1 MKRTTSYI
9 FILLIII
16 QVNYSCRSS
25 RPLASPPPVS
35 ASATATASSY
45 IKQYS
50 ELAISEMKRTGI
62 PASITLAQ
70 GMVESDYGRSTLARE
85 ANNHFGIKCHN
96 SWNGPSIRYHDDRRN
111 ECFRKYRNAGESYR
125 DHSDFL
131 VSGSRYSFLF
141 SLDPYDYK
149 AWARGLKKAGY
160 ATNPDYANMLIR
172 KIEENA
178 LYNYDRGYTASST
191 ARRNGS
197 VSTTPS
203 ATVPAKTAKS
213 NTSPASATKT
223 TAAVT
228 TDQVPPGQGDTATAR
243 SVANSG
249 TQPAAA
255 PVAAAPVSS
264 FGDLLERGSRV
275 MVNNGVRY
283 ILVKKED
290 TFESIAMEFGVLKG
304 DLARF
309 NDLPGNFELKPGQTL
324 YLQMKRDSVAEGI
337 MYHTVAEGETMYL
350 IAQKY
355 AITLLSLYEV
365 TGIRQGTALTA
376 GQRLRMSLQAP
387 VN

>member
-1 MKRTTSYI
+1 MRRTAVYI
-9 FILLIII
+9 FILLTII

-35 ASATATASSY
+35 VSAAATVSSY
-45 IKQYS
+45 IEQYS
-50 ELAISEMKRTGI
+50 ELAISEMKRTGV

-111 ECFRKYRNAGESYR
+111 ECFRKYRNAGESFR

-141 SLDPYDYK
+141 SLDTYDYK

-178 LYNYDRGYTASST
+178 LYNFDRGYTASST
-191 ARRNGS
+191 AKRNGS

-203 ATVPAKTAKS
+203 ATVPAKTAKT

-223 TAAVT
+223 TTAGT
-228 TDQVPPGQGDTATAR
+228 TAQAGQKDAGTTASQTN
-243 SVANSG
+243 SVK
-249 TQPAAA
+249 QPVSA
-255 PVAAAPVSS
+255 PVATAPVSS
-264 FGDLLERGSRV
+264 FGDLIDRGSRV

-283 ILVKKED
+283 VVVKKED
-290 TFESIAMEFGVLKG
+290 TFESLAMEFGVLKG

-309 NDLPGNFELKPGQTL
+309 NDLPDNFELRPGQTL
-324 YLQMKRDSVAEGI
+324 YLQVKSDSVAEGV

-355 AITLLSLYEV
+355 AITLKSLYEV
-365 TGIRQGTALTA
+365 TGIRQGMALSA

>member
-1 MKRTTSYI
+1 MKRSTIYI
-9 FILLIII
+9 SILLVII
-16 QVNYSCRSS
+16 QVSYSCRST

-35 ASATATASSY
+35 ASAAASASSY
-45 IKQYS
+45 IDKYG
-50 ELAISEMKRTGI
+50 ELAISEMKRTGV

-70 GMVESDYGRSTLARE
+70 GMVESDYGRSTLARD

-96 SWNGPSIRYHDDRRN
+96 SWDGPTIRYHDDRRN
-111 ECFRKYRNAGESYR
+111 ECFRKYRNAGESFR

-178 LYNYDRGYTASST
+178 LYNYDRGYTASSSDGRKGPVSTKPSTTVLAET
-191 ARRNGS
+191 ARTN
-197 VSTTPS
+197 TP
-203 ATVPAKTAKS
+203 
-213 NTSPASATKT
+213 TSSATKKT
-223 TAAVT
+223 TAEATSQVVVT
-228 TDQVPPGQGDTATAR
+228 KKDSAATTSAASSGPPPASVPEPTAQVR
-243 SVANSG
+243 
-249 TQPAAA
+249 
-255 PVAAAPVSS
+255 S

-275 MVNNGVRY
+275 MVNNSVRY
-283 ILVKKED
+283 IIVKQED
-290 TFESIAMEFGVLKG
+290 TLDGIMSEFGVLKG
-304 DLARF
+304 ELARF
-309 NDLPGNFELKPGQTL
+309 NDLPDNFVLKPGQTL

-337 MYHTVAEGETMYL
+337 LYHTVSAGETMYL

-355 AITLLSLYEV
+355 AVTLKSLYEV
-365 TGIRQGTALTA
+365 TGIRQGAVLAA
-376 GQRLRMSLQAP
+376 GQRLRLSLQAT

>member
-1 MKRTTSYI
+1 MKRISGYI
-9 FILLIII
+9 FILLLII

-25 RPLASPPPVS
+25 RPLASSPPVS
-35 ASATATASSY
+35 ASAAATASSY
-45 IKQYS
+45 IGQYG
-50 ELAISEMKRTGI
+50 ELAVSEMKRTGV

-96 SWNGPSIRYHDDRRN
+96 GWNGPSVRYHDDRRN
-111 ECFRKYRNAGESYR
+111 ECFRKYRNPSESYR

-178 LYNYDRGYTASST
+178 LYNYDRGYTASSS
-191 ARRNGS
+191 AKRKAS
-197 VSTTPS
+197 VSATPS
-203 ATVPAKTAKS
+203 APVPVKAAEAD
-213 NTSPASATKT
+213 TSPVLVSKPATAEAAAKVPVEPKDAPASTYA
-223 TAAVT
+223 TAAP
-228 TDQVPPGQGDTATAR
+228 QTAT
-243 SVANSG
+243 
-249 TQPAAA
+249 
-255 PVAAAPVSS
+255 APVSS

-275 MVNNGVRY
+275 MVNNDVRY
-283 ILVKKED
+283 IIVKQED
-290 TFESIAMEFGVLKG
+290 TFEGIAREFGILKG

-309 NDLPGNFELKPGQTL
+309 NDLPDNFILKPGQTL
-324 YLQMKRDSVAEGI
+324 YLEMKSDSVAEGV
-337 MYHTVAEGETMYL
+337 MYHTVAGGETMYL

-355 AITLLSLYEV
+355 AVTLKSLYEV
-365 TGIRQGTALTA
+365 TGIRQGTVLTA
-376 GQRLRMSLQAP
+376 GQRLRMSHQAP

>member
-1 MKRTTSYI
+1 MKRTTVYI
-9 FILLIII
+9 SIFLVII
-16 QVNYSCRSS
+16 QLNYSCRST
-25 RPLASPPPVS
+25 RPLASPPRV
-35 ASATATASSY
+35 SATAAATAASY
-45 IKQYS
+45 IEQYGD
-50 ELAISEMKRTGI
+50 LAISEMKRTGV

-96 SWNGPSIRYHDDRRN
+96 SWSGPTISYHDDRRN
-111 ECFRKYRNAGESYR
+111 ECFRKYRNAGESFR

-131 VSGSRYSFLF
+131 AAGSRYGFLF

-149 AWARGLKKAGY
+149 AWAHGLKKAGY

-178 LYNYDRGYTASST
+178 LYNYDRGYAASSS

-197 VSTTPS
+197 VPTTPS
-203 ATVPAKTAKS
+203 TTNPANATKTNA
-213 NTSPASATKT
+213 SPASSETTSPEATKVVP
-223 TAAVT
+223 AVRN
-228 TDQVPPGQGDTATAR
+228 DSATAN
-243 SVANSG
+243 VPG
-249 TQPAAA
+249 TSAVKPA
-255 PVAAAPVSS
+255 VAPVSS
-264 FGDLLERGSRV
+264 FGDLLDRGSRV

-283 ILVKKED
+283 IIVKQED
-290 TFESIAMEFGVLKG
+290 TFESIARDFGVVKA

-309 NDLPGNFELKPGQTL
+309 NDLPESFLLKPGQTV
-324 YLQMKRDSVAEGI
+324 YLQIKRDSVAEGI
-337 MYHTVAEGETMYL
+337 IYHTVAEGETMYL

-355 AITLLSLYEV
+355 AITLKSLYEV

-376 GQRLRMSLQAP
+376 GQRLNLSLKVP